1 MKFIRT
7 IIWFIYFW
15 IYLLMMTPSLKKV
28 DRLEQEGKIEE
39 HDALAS
45 EHVTKWARS
54 LLRLA
59 GAKVTIK
66 GEEHLPEGAAVY
78 MANHQG
84 NFDVPI
90 VLGYLEKPK
99 AMMSKIEVKKLPLIR
114 SWMRHIHCIFVDRK
128 NVRQSMNSLN
138 DAADLVKK
146 GYSVCIFPEG
156 TRSKGGPIGEFKS
169 GGFRIATKTGAP
181 IVPVRIEGSF
191 KLMEANGNWIKPAE
205 VTVTILPPVE
215 VQGLSK
221 EEMAELPE
229 RVRSII
235 AQVG

>member
-1 MKFIRT
+1 MRYIRT
-7 IIWFIYFW
+7 VIWFVYFW
-15 IYLLMMTPSLKKV
+15 VYLLVLYPEMKKV
-28 DRLEQEGKIEE
+28 ERLEREGKTAE

-45 EHVTKWARS
+45 KHVTKWARS

-59 GAKVTIK
+59 GAKITIR
-66 GEEHLPEGAAVY
+66 GEEHIPEGAAVY

-90 VLGYLEKPK
+90 VLGYLDKPK

-114 SWMRHIHCIFVDRK
+114 SWMEHLNCIFVDRN

-181 IVPVRIEGSF
+181 IVPIRIEGSY
-191 KLMEANGNWIKPAE
+191 KLMESNGYWIKPAE

-215 VQGLSK
+215 VSHLSK
-221 EEMAELPE
+221 EETALLPE
-229 RVRSII
+229 RIRTMIE
-235 AQVG
+235 QVI